1 MFGGRA
7 FACNFW
13 AGWDSGSRVSL
24 LPAFI
29 LGCANPTAEEQRR
42 RVQMELTR
50 HCATWA
56 KFSDGSPP
64 MYRWMLWWKPI
75 KVTRLW
81 WEPSKVTR
89 EVRMHERGWETYSES
104 ASESDGPE
112 WPEWPV
118 QQHPTGFRGHR
129 DEHDPT
135 PTDLQS
141 RSITPV
147 HTSNHCEVQ
156 LPRPADLIKPVMAS
170 PSASAPCACG
180 ETGCQEYPDCINF
193 LSGLL
198 SQPPAKRMRSE

>member
-1 MFGGRA
+1 
-7 FACNFW
+7 
-13 AGWDSGSRVSL
+13 
-24 LPAFI
+24 
-29 LGCANPTAEEQRR
+29 
-42 RVQMELTR
+42 MELTR

-118 QQHPTGFRGHR
+118 QQHPTVFDRQRGDHGA
-129 DEHDPT
+129 T